1 MLRPM
6 PALLLSAFAPPGSIA
21 EFADHLVVHDLPGL
35 PDDRR
40 AETVAFAGRR
50 IAHLPSPMKVGVT
63 AVAAVVAVLGK
74 LVGGA
79 RLAALLARHPV
90 PLLGE
95 YVRLVRSLTYAYV
108 WDTWPRTDPTGRPLV
123 GDGGDERP

>member
-1 MLRPM
+1 M
-6 PALLLSAFAPPGSIA
+6 PASLFSAFAPPGSFA
-21 EFADHLVVHDLPGL
+21 DFADHLVVHDLPGL

-63 AVAAVVAVLGK
+63 AVAALVAIMGK
-74 LVGGA
+74 VVGGA

-108 WDTWPRTDPTGRPLV
+108 WDTWPHTDPTGRPL
-123 GDGGDERP
+123 GDGGGDERP

>member
-1 MLRPM
+1 M

-21 EFADHLVVHDLPGL
+21 DFADQLVLHDLPGL

-63 AVAAVVAVLGK
+63 AVAALVAILGK

-79 RLAALLARHPV
+79 RLAALLSRHPV
-90 PLLGE
+90 PLFGE

-108 WDTWPRTDPTGRPLV
+108 WDTWPHTDPTGRPL
-123 GDGGDERP
+123 GGNGGDERP

>member
-1 MLRPM
+1 M

-21 EFADHLVVHDLPGL
+21 DFADHLVVHDLPGL

-63 AVAAVVAVLGK
+63 AVAALVAILGK
-74 LVGGA
+74 IVGGA
-79 RLAALLARHPV
+79 RLTALLARHQV

-108 WDTWPRTDPTGRPLV
+108 WDTWPHTDPTGRPL
-123 GDGGDERP
+123 GGHGGDDRP

>member
-1 MLRPM
+1 M

-21 EFADHLVVHDLPGL
+21 DFADHLVVHDLPGL

-63 AVAAVVAVLGK
+63 AVAALVAIVGK
-74 LVGGA
+74 VVGGA
-79 RLAALLARHPV
+79 RLAVLLARHPL
-90 PLLGE
+90 PLFGE
-95 YVRLVRSLTYAYV
+95 YVRLVRSLIYAYV
-108 WDTWPRTDPTGRPLV
+108 WDTWPDTDPTGRPL
-123 GDGGDERP
+123 GGEGGDERP